1 MPKQTKEIAKIEFNP
16 ETIALIKSSVAQGA
30 TDAELNLFL
39 YQAKRSGLDPLT
51 RQIYFIKMDG
61 RPVIMASIDG
71 FRVIADRSG
80 DYAGQDEPIF
90 IYDANQPNV
99 LLCCKVKVYKWHGK
113 DRFLAATGVAYWKEY
128 YRPSY
133 TGKPGSWDKMP
144 HVMISKVAE
153 SKALRQA
160 FPQDLSGFYTPEEM
174 EQGKEEAGS
183 EPAARP
189 AVLATEFQTR
199 KIFAL
204 GQSLGKT
211 GDETKEI
218 VKKYFKLA
226 SFKDLSLPQASQLIE
241 SMEKKVGA
249 VFQAEDAEIDFEEVD
264 RGIAEQQAARA
275 DTDPDWIKVGTTE
288 PV

>member
-39 YQAKRSGLDPLT
+39 YQAKRTGLDPLT
-51 RQIYFIKMDG
+51 RQIYFIKMSG

-113 DRFLAATGVAYWKEY
+113 DRFLAATGVAFMNEY
-128 YRPSY
+128 RVANS
-133 TGKPGSWDKMP
+133 TSWIKMP
-144 HVMISKVAE
+144 HVMLSKVAE

-160 FPQDLSGFYTPEEM
+160 FPQDLSGLYTSEEM
-174 EQGKEEAGS
+174 EQGKEEAIAGTV
-183 EPAARP
+183 PVAKP
-189 AVLATEFQTR
+189 AVLATDFQTR

-218 VKKYFKLA
+218 VKKHFKLA
-226 SFKDLSLPQASQLIE
+226 SFKDLSLQQASQLIE
-241 SMEKKVGA
+241 SMEKKVA
-249 VFQAEDAEIDFEEVD
+249 VIFKSEEAEIDFAEVD
-264 RGIAEQQAARA
+264 RGIAEQQAAQA

>member
-1 MPKQTKEIAKIEFNP
+1 MPKQTKAISKIEFNDD
-16 ETIALIKSSVAQGA
+16 TIALIKSSVAQGA

-51 RQIYFIKMDG
+51 RQIYFIKMGG
-61 RPVIMASIDG
+61 RPVMMASIDG
-71 FRVIADRSG
+71 FRVIAERSG
-80 DYAGQDEPIF
+80 NYAGQDEPIF

-99 LLCCKVKVYKWHGK
+99 LLCCKVKIYKWHGK
-113 DRFLAATGVAYWKEY
+113 DRFLAATGVAFMNEY
-128 YRPSY
+128 RVANS
-133 TGKPGSWDKMP
+133 TSWIKMP
-144 HVMISKVAE
+144 HVMLSKVAE

-160 FPQDLSGFYTPEEM
+160 FPQDLSGLYTSEEM

-218 VKKYFKLA
+218 VKKHYKLA
-226 SFKDLSLPQASQLIE
+226 SFKDLSLQQASQLIE
-241 SMEKKVGA
+241 SMEKKVA
-249 VFQAEDAEIDFEEVD
+249 AIFKSEEAEIDFAEVD
-264 RGIAEQQAARA
+264 KGIAEQQAAQA

>member
-1 MPKQTKEIAKIEFNP
+1 MTKQTKAIAKIEFNP
-16 ETIALIKSSVAQGA
+16 ETIALIKTAVAAQGC
-30 TDAELNLFL
+30 TDAELQLFL
-39 YQAKRSGLDPLT
+39 YQAKRTGLDPLT
-51 RQIYFIKMDG
+51 RQIYFIKMGG

-99 LLCCKVKVYKWHGK
+99 LLCCKVRIYKWHGK
-113 DRFLAATGVAYWKEY
+113 DRFLAATGVAFMNEY
-128 YRPSY
+128 RVANSN
-133 TGKPGSWDKMP
+133 SWIKMP
-144 HVMISKVAE
+144 HVMLSKVAE

-160 FPQDLSGFYTPEEM
+160 FPQDLSGLYTSEEM
-174 EQGKEEAGS
+174 EQGKEEGSAGS
-183 EPAARP
+183 TPAARP

-211 GDETKEI
+211 GEETKEI

-226 SFKDLSLPQASQLIE
+226 SFKDLSLPQASQLII
-241 SMEKKVGA
+241 SMEAKVLA
-249 VFQAEDAEIDFEEVD
+249 ASHPQDEEIDLEEVD
-264 RGIAEQQAARA
+264 KGIAEQQAAQA
-275 DTDPDWIKVGTTE
+275 DTDPEWIRVGTTE